1 MCSTIF
7 FVRRSPW
14 SGGRAARCPPSPHFA
29 ADSSA
34 AAAAVANLFGSDRRS
49 SPASGVDHKKG
60 CGERERERK
69 RPLDTETRLAHGRE
83 KKKKKKEQNNN
94 GTNRLDFSPLLSRN
108 YGGADGRT
116 DGCADRHGKAW
127 MGTPGGRADQR
138 QREEELAAGSARS
151 RLPSSGAGGCG
162 QGKTRGRISVI
173 SPGSSSEFSRMHGKK
188 IDEQAPANDSVPSV
202 GKHQYYIQDQ
212 GVKSKE

>member
-34 AAAAVANLFGSDRRS
+34 AVAAVANLFGSDRRS

-83 KKKKKKEQNNN
+83 KKKKKKKKKEQNNN

-116 DGCADRHGKAW
+116 DAQTGTARHGW
-127 MGTPGGRADQR
+127 GPQVGGRIS
-138 QREEELAAGSARS
+138 GSAR
-151 RLPSSGAGGCG
+151 RNWQLAVP
-162 QGKTRGRISVI
+162 VPV
-173 SPGSSSEFSRMHGKK
+173 SPRA
-188 IDEQAPANDSVPSV
+188 APADAAKAKREVGFPPLALDLGVNFHGCMGRKSMNKRLQTIQCHQSVSINTTYRIKV
-202 GKHQYYIQDQ
+202 
-212 GVKSKE
+212 